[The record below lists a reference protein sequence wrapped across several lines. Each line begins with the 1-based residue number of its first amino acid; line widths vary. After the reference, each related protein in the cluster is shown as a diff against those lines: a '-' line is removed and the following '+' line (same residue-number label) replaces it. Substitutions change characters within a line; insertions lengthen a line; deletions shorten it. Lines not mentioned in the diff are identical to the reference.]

1 MIPAKRKLMST
12 DDAHD
17 ALALLEANLK
27 SHPANEREDDE
38 ETGIVR
44 VEELKQKHEEEEE
57 EVLVLEENEEEEEE
71 EAEEKEKQQQLTPW
85 DRLYEEGLKREAR
98 RLEVFEK
105 ATADRVAR
113 ALFDQQCNTAG
124 RSNTQSWNKDFAD
137 RQQRWLDTK
146 EERVRR
152 LREEAEIAE
161 LRKLQPPAIN
171 EASQQMAEKAGYEGP
186 IRGWESHF
194 ARYALRFAE
203 NSFVPTHMFRPNI
216 NINAHHSEET
226 VRDIGER
233 LYKEDVQRRQG
244 RLRELM
250 MKYQRSELIDGCT
263 GKPYFTPC
271 ISWKTEMARK
281 RRSEQRT
288 RSAARATEMLYIKAR
303 ERYNKVAEP
312 PVDSNSFTPE
322 ICRLSRKMAERRKAR
337 SEKRP
342 DVVPKTLTPP
352 EKKSKLKLG
361 EFLSREEACLARRR
375 QKMERVERQLLER
388 QEEECTFI
396 PRINKRSVEIF
407 EGSQQRYGSSSPPME
422 MTHPGAIQL
431 TPPTEGAETY
441 ERDHFISDAISPLL
455 YESSAASTSPLI
467 RIDNDGSRLINE
479 FEHKMKELLNEW
491 RSIERV

>member
-1 MIPAKRKLMST
+1 MST
-12 DDAHD
+12 DDVHD
-17 ALALLEANLK
+17 ALALPKADSDLNT
-27 SHPANEREDDE
+27 ANEAEDDE
-38 ETGIVR
+38 EIGIVR
-44 VEELKQKHEEEEE
+44 VEELKQEHEEEEE
-57 EVLVLEENEEEEEE
+57 EVLMLEEGEEEEEE
-71 EAEEKEKQQQLTPW
+71 EEEEVKKQQQQQQQLSPW

-105 ATADRVAR
+105 VTADRVAR

-124 RSNTQSWNKDFAD
+124 RGNAQSWNKDFAD

-171 EASQQMAEKAGYEGP
+171 EASQQMAEKAGHEGP

-194 ARYALRFAE
+194 ARYALRFAA

-226 VRDIGER
+226 VKDIGER
-233 LYKEDVQRRQG
+233 LYKEDVRRRQG
-244 RLRELM
+244 RLQELM
-250 MKYQRSELIDGCT
+250 MKYQQRELIDGCT

-271 ISWKTEMARK
+271 TSLKAETARK

-303 ERYNKVAEP
+303 ERYNKLAVP

-337 SEKRP
+337 SEKRQ
-342 DVVPKTLTPP
+342 DVVPQTVTPP

-388 QEEECTFI
+388 HEEECTFI
-396 PRINKRSVEIF
+396 PRISKRSVEIF
-407 EGSQQRYGSSSPPME
+407 EGSQQRYSSLSPPME
-422 MTHPGAIQL
+422 TPHPDTIQQ

-441 ERDHFISDAISPLL
+441 EGEHFISDVISPPL
-455 YESSAASTSPLI
+455 YEHSTASTSPLI
-467 RIDNDGSRLINE
+467 HIDNDGSRLINE

-491 RSIERV
+491 RSLERV